1 MTFSDFWVISH
12 SVEHAIDVDDE
23 IFQDVQ
29 LFCEKVRYDKPDLI
43 NLGLKKANFEQMMDI
58 LMSLFIPISP

>member
-1 MTFSDFWVISH
+1 MFRLLGNIS
-12 SVEHAIDVDDE
+12 SVEHAIDVADE

-29 LFCEKVRYDKPDLI
+29 QFCVKVVDDKPDLI